1 MVSRQV
7 EVICFRIC
15 LISLNFIKKG
25 TTFTKEK
32 VSMSKFRNPI
42 QTVMSGGQIQSIFS
56 LYCELKYARSSIVKM
71 CLVRHNHYVSRGQR
85 RRTHCIIFMTA
96 ELTGSDTELRG
107 RGREYLN
114 IYALDTTDVETFPY
128 SSYIYLQRSCRKYL
142 HGTETPL
149 HCMVFF

>member
-1 MVSRQV
+1 
-7 EVICFRIC
+7 
-15 LISLNFIKKG
+15 
-25 TTFTKEK
+25 
-32 VSMSKFRNPI
+32 
-42 QTVMSGGQIQSIFS
+42 MSGGQIQSIFS

-85 RRTHCIIFMTA
+85 RWTHCIIFMTA

-128 SSYIYLQRSCRKYL
+128 SSYIYLQSSCRKYL
-142 HGTETPL
+142 HSTETPL
-149 HCMVFF
+149 HCMIIFNIATLLFMVSHFQCGKSMAAIRVSTSIHWPKYDKLI

>member
-1 MVSRQV
+1 
-7 EVICFRIC
+7 
-15 LISLNFIKKG
+15 
-25 TTFTKEK
+25 
-32 VSMSKFRNPI
+32 MSKFRNPI

-71 CLVRHNHYVSRGQR
+71 CLVRHNHYISRGQR

-114 IYALDTTDVETFPY
+114 IYALAQKHFHTQAT
-128 SSYIYLQRSCRKYL
+128 YIYRVHVENIYTVQKR
-142 HGTETPL
+142 
-149 HCMVFF
+149 HCTAWYFFNIATLLFMVSHFQCG

>member
-1 MVSRQV
+1 
-7 EVICFRIC
+7 
-15 LISLNFIKKG
+15 
-25 TTFTKEK
+25 
-32 VSMSKFRNPI
+32 MSKFRNPI

-96 ELTGSDTELRG
+96 ELTGSDTELLG
-107 RGREYLN
+107 RGRKYIN

-128 SSYIYLQRSCRKYL
+128 SSYIYLQSSCRKYL
-142 HGTETPL
+142 HSTETPL
-149 HCMVFF
+149 HCMMIFNIATLLFMVSHFQCG